1 MDMGTAG
8 FVKKPGKKDLV
19 LGKFRPTDR
28 TNSGPIP
35 LEAINTAGDVHHP
48 VLSP

>member
-8 FVKKPGKKDLV
+8 FVKEPGKKDLV
-19 LGKFRPTDR
+19 LGKFRPADR
-28 TNSGPIP
+28 ANPGPVS

-48 VLSP
+48 VISP